1 MMWKGKVCNTVVK
14 NCWYWVFVWKDEGVI
29 AAGAFGDVVKVQ
41 RKKDGSFYAMKV
53 LLSILLCLLQ
63 NTEITNSEIR

>member
-1 MMWKGKVCNTVVK
+1 MYNVIVVTRCICKV
-14 NCWYWVFVWKDEGVI
+14 EGVI

-53 LLSILLCLLQ
+53 WPSTLSSSQSVNRSC
-63 NTEITNSEIR
+63 